1 MLQAPRGIG
10 YVGIVCAS
18 TCKSMAGLRNLGNT
32 CLMNSVV
39 QCLLY
44 TPEIRNVIDQLGP
57 KNNHSKTTI
66 TIYIHLYYKSSNN
79 KNEVGE
85 CVTNNINFRT

>member
-10 YVGIVCAS
+10 YVGTVCA
-18 TCKSMAGLRNLGNT
+18 MLVHVRAWLHGLRNLGNT
-32 CLMNSVV
+32 CFMNSVV

-57 KNNHSKTTI
+57 KNDHSKTTI
-66 TIYIHLYYKSSNN
+66 TITSLL
-79 KNEVGE
+79 
-85 CVTNNINFRT
+85 